1 MALTDTHVLEFPAPR
16 EVDRWIYIEKAVLY
30 GRTMTH
36 FPAPPEV
43 DRYLYLV
50 DANFRVSSVSVSG
63 PSRGR

>member
-1 MALTDTHVLEFPAPR
+1 
-16 EVDRWIYIEKAVLY
+16 
-30 GRTMTH
+30 MTH